1 MPRAAHPGHQVLS
14 SSSDVPESQW
24 PWGSPWPVA
33 DWKPASLLRQICA
46 CNERAWEEA
55 CAWAPE
61 SGRLSEGPVLP
72 RASPAFQDGR
82 PPVPGRGWAHGAP
95 SAAVCLSSP
104 LSSAQPCLLGEPRA
118 AFLATWSQVCP
129 EENLREGSP
138 TPGSPRGVLFPEKL
152 HRRLGCLRIK
162 CLCFERHC
170 LGSGEAAQGIVYV
183 TRSDIQDSGG
193 TPTGTSPGASG

>member
-1 MPRAAHPGHQVLS
+1 MRGLGGKPVPGPPRVGACRKDLRCP
-14 SSSDVPESQW
+14 VP
-24 PWGSPWPVA
+24 
-33 DWKPASLLRQICA
+33 
-46 CNERAWEEA
+46 
-55 CAWAPE
+55 
-61 SGRLSEGPVLP
+61 RLPSRTG
-72 RASPAFQDGR
+72 D

-95 SAAVCLSSP
+95 SAAACLSSP

-129 EENLREGSP
+129 KENLREGSP
-138 TPGSPRGVLFPEKL
+138 TPGSPRRVLFPEKL

-193 TPTGTSPGASG
+193 TPRGPVAKTLQCQCRGSGFNPWSGD